1 MKKEIN
7 SKTKRKWIMGG
18 LAAFA
23 SIAMLTTG
31 FAVWVVGVQK
41 TDQDNSVNVKV
52 DTAQNKSISL
62 SMELSK
68 SDNSIVL
75 AEAAAVTEGFVKAE
89 GAEVVANPLQIT
101 FSSIKI
107 EIGNGYSPRPTRIS
121 FSIDPNTAVTVSESK
136 IVTDKRA
143 TADTW
148 TYIDAPEDIVLPNS
162 KDDASTNGWT
172 WNEETTGN
180 IVMSYTGKTCDFKWG
195 SFFGGNNTSPCAFY
209 NSIFTTDDNKTFD
222 NSLKIQAELDAMHK
236 ALNTDTPINL
246 KAKLK

>member
-7 SKTKRKWIMGG
+7 SKTKRKWILGG

-23 SIAMLTTG
+23 SIAMLTSG
-31 FAVWVVGVQK
+31 FAVWVVGVQQK
-41 TDQDNSVNVKV
+41 EQNNNVNVKV

-68 SDNSIVL
+68 SDDSIVL

-89 GAEVVANPLQIT
+89 GAEVVENPLQIT

-107 EIGNGYSPRPTRIS
+107 EIGNEYSPKPTKIS

-136 IVTDKRA
+136 IDTEKRP
-143 TADTW
+143 TADSW
-148 TYIDAPEDIVLPNS
+148 TYIDAPEDIVLPTS
-162 KDDASTNGWT
+162 KDDATSKGCTWT
-172 WNEETTGN
+172 EETSGN
-180 IVMSYTGKTCDFKWG
+180 ITISYTGKTCDFKWG

-209 NSIFTTDDNKTFD
+209 NSKFTTAADKTFD
-222 NSLKIQAELDAMHK
+222 NSLSIQAELDAMYA
-236 ALNTDTPINL
+236 ALNTGTPINL
-246 KAKLK
+246 KAELK